1 MGSPPCDGSLGVD
14 KIVLFSGCFVVLGTD
29 LAQRFS
35 DQFLPLRVSLELSWA
50 RSDSTI
56 IQMPLHSAEQAA
68 NFKFANSVEC
78 GDADIGSILDKFKA
92 HASSSLLFMKAVE
105 DVQLLITDHLLLS
118 FVSSRQPSMML
129 LGGSFSTNFD
139 AFGWQIF
146 VQNRMLSDGSFSTN
160 FDAFGWQIFCTKSD
174 AQFLYKLQYYGV
186 AVYVQNLMLLGG
198 SFCTKS
204 DAFGWWFLYKES
216 SKL

>member
-92 HASSSLLFMKAVE
+92 HASSSLLFMKAVKMYNYS
-105 DVQLLITDHLLLS
+105 LLIIY
-118 FVSSRQPSMML
+118 F
-129 LGGSFSTNFD
+129 
-139 AFGWQIF
+139 
-146 VQNRMLSDGSFSTN
+146 
-160 FDAFGWQIFCTKSD
+160 
-174 AQFLYKLQYYGV
+174 
-186 AVYVQNLMLLGG
+186 
-198 SFCTKS
+198 
-204 DAFGWWFLYKES
+204 
-216 SKL
+216 